1 MVWERPSFQEIR
13 MDAELTYVDDLDRDA
28 GAERP
33 PAASDP
39 GLARLAGAASA
50 A

>member
-39 GLARLAGAASA
+39 APGRLAGAASA